1 MSPLLGAAREQLASV
16 APLSLRRACWLA
28 RAALEEAI
36 DEHLAAYG
44 IVAQG
49 ASERAKLSCLEGIY
63 ADQRELSAAIDYA
76 WARLSQACHQHA
88 YELSPTYAEVEHLI
102 QLVAGVSPGSVDV
115 GTAG

>member
-1 MSPLLGAAREQLASV
+1 MSALLGAARDQLTSA

-36 DEHLAAYG
+36 DERLRACG
-44 IVAQG
+44 IIAQN

-63 ADQRELSAAIDYA
+63 ADQRELSATIDYA
-76 WARLSQACHQHA
+76 WGRLSEACHQHA

-102 QLVAGVSPGSVDV
+102 CLVGEVSSGSVDV
-115 GTAG
+115 GSAG